1 MTKGLTALFAIL
13 ALAALFFIGKFI
25 YQQTIGKKL
34 KTTLREDYQRHMLW
48 MLPMI
53 SPTGWMIVIRCIRKV
68 REDRYQSI
76 DDILADVKGL
86 SQSKKGAG

>member
-34 KTTLREDYQRHMLW
+34 KTTLREDYQHEAARFEKAGKFVSAARVYETKLKHL
-48 MLPMI
+48 
-53 SPTGWMIVIRCIRKV
+53 RKAAALYE
-68 REDRYQSI
+68 RGRP
-76 DDILADVKGL
+76 L
-86 SQSKKGAG
+86 SEH